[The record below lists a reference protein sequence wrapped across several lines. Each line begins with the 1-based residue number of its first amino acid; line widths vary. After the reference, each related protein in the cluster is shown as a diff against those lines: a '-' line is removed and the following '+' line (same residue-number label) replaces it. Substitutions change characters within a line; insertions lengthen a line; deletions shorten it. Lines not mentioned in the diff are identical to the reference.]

1 MVPQQLIILLLA
13 ELLLAT
19 TIAVDYLVMQN
30 YQQFKIHM
38 QRVQLV
44 QNMAQVV

>member
-13 ELLLAT
+13 GLLLA
-19 TIAVDYLVMQN
+19 IIIVVDYLAMQN
-30 YQQFKIHM
+30 YLRFKIHM